1 MSTCCTLLMNA
12 KAGRFKSTVKPED
25 MRKLLEKLEL
35 DIEVVGTQS
44 ERHMV
49 ETLKDL
55 VAKKAKRVAVAG
67 GDGTIHTAI
76 QILAKTDTAL
86 GIVPQGT
93 ANNVATAL
101 RLPQDLPSALRTLQD
116 GEFRQ
121 VDLGHACGQYFVE
134 SAGVGLFANALAL
147 YGAKANKNLLR
158 SLHAVFKIIVNLRA
172 SRLQITVD
180 GERIVEPA
188 VFAVAANT
196 FRMAHG
202 LPVAPGASVTD
213 GKLDLMVLKDLTR
226 GELWP
231 YYLAIRQQMHLT
243 LDKAEMRQ
251 GREIKIETRRP
262 VPVHVDDKVRGMTPV
277 VITAEPRALRVI
289 VEKL

>member
-1 MSTCCTLLMNA
+1 MNA
-12 KAGRFKSTVKPED
+12 NAGKFKSTAGPEE

-35 DIEVVGTQS
+35 DIEVVGTNS

-49 ETLKDL
+49 ETLQKL
-55 VAKKAKRVAVAG
+55 VKEGAKRVAVAG

-76 QILAKTDTAL
+76 QTLAKTQTAL

-93 ANNVATAL
+93 ANNVATSL
-101 RLPQDLPSALRTLQD
+101 RLPQDLPSALRVLQD
-116 GEFRQ
+116 GEIRE
-121 VDLGHACGQYFVE
+121 VDLGYACGHYFAE
-134 SAGVGLFANALAL
+134 SAGVGLFANALAV
-147 YGAKANKNLLR
+147 YGAKANKSLWR
-158 SLHAVFKIIVNLRA
+158 SLHALFKIVTNLRA

-196 FRMAHG
+196 FRIAHG
-202 LPVAPGASVTD
+202 LPVAPGASMTD
-213 GKLDLMVLKDLTR
+213 GKLDLMVLGNLTR
-226 GELWP
+226 KELWP
-231 YYLAIRQQMHLT
+231 YYLAMRQQMHLT
-243 LDKAEMRQ
+243 LEKAEMRQ
-251 GREIKIETRRP
+251 GKEIKIETRRS

-277 VITAEPRALRVI
+277 TITAEPRALRVL